1 MHRNGRESRVNTL
14 IVNEN
19 PGSLED
25 YARVPISFTAR
36 VIYEVSVSLSGE
48 IALAERELATLIEK
62 DYDATSDIPTAWAS
76 SFDISTWGFFA
87 AYADGVRVGGAA
99 VAIGTPELEMLEGR
113 DDLALLWD
121 LRIAPDYRGRGI
133 GGALIAAAEK
143 WSKANGATTLKVE
156 TQNINIPA
164 CRRYAQSG
172 FVLRTANFGA
182 YSDFPDEVQLLW
194 YKDLSTS

>member
-1 MHRNGRESRVNTL
+1 MNTL

-19 PGSLED
+19 PGSLAD
-25 YARVPISFTAR
+25 YARVPISFTTS
-36 VIYEVSVSLSGE
+36 VIYEVSVSASGE
-48 IALAERELATLIEK
+48 ISLAEREMETLIEK
-62 DYDATSDIPTAWAS
+62 DYDATSDAPISWAS

-87 AYADGVRVGGAA
+87 AYAGGARVGGAA
-99 VAIGTPELEMLEGR
+99 VAIGTPDVEMLEGR

-143 WSKANGATTLKVE
+143 WSKAKGAMTLKVE
-156 TQNINIPA
+156 TQNINVPA
-164 CRRYAQSG
+164 CRRYARSG
-172 FVLRTANFGA
+172 FVLRAANFGA
-182 YSDFPDEVQLLW
+182 YSDFPGEVQLLW